1 MSKWGVPIVMPLP
14 QSTASGQQSGGK
26 ACKRQGSSFAA
37 AQEHLPHSQALLEVL
52 KRALTMFLSRFMR
65 APKTR

>member
-1 MSKWGVPIVMPLP
+1 MMSKWGVPIVMPLP

-52 KRALTMFLSRFMR
+52 MR
-65 APKTR
+65 PHDVFVSLYEGS